1 VIISKESCH
10 EEVVKKTPSKE
21 SAMLSMRKNIL
32 VIFVGSSVLA
42 LSTLWAKDAKFAA
55 DSSQHGR
62 PFTEASAE
70 AERLGKTEAG
80 ELYEI
85 EFDKAVRSRL
95 GDIVSECAKNLG
107 PKIKF
112 IAHFNAPP
120 ASTTRLRGQRAQ
132 VVFVFATDGHV
143 EQVLTPSNQPVAKCI
158 GDKLRDL
165 QLPAPRRASWPVELS
180 IDMSRDKPAAAKG
193 HANKLDLKIQR
204 SPRQII
210 LRNGEEIATWEGDP
224 DSRMTLHY
232 PDGGIQEVTIA
243 KGQMHFGPVVR
254 NAKFG
259 SGAESTQPDD
269 EKLAMEA
276 QQAAAVKNYE
286 EALKL
291 YEQAINLKGRFAPFV
306 YHNRGMLY
314 LRRAKASTEPES
326 RIPDLQ
332 RAIADFKTS
341 IALGAASDDELNRG
355 LEKVATRANLEEA
368 TKLLAQE
375 THP

>member
-42 LSTLWAKDAKFAA
+42 LSTLWAQDAKFAA

-158 GDKLRDL
+158 GDILRDL
-165 QLPAPRRASWPVELS
+165 QLPAPPRESWPVELS
-180 IDMSRDKPAAAKG
+180 IDMSRDNAAAAKA

-232 PDGGIQEVTIA
+232 PDGGTQEVTIA
-243 KGQMHFGPVVR
+243 KDQMHFGPVVR
-254 NAKFG
+254 NAKSG

-291 YEQAINLKGRFAPFV
+291 YERAINLKGRFAPFV

-314 LRRAKASTEPES
+314 LRRAKASIEPES
-326 RIPDLQ
+326 RIADLQ

>member
-10 EEVVKKTPSKE
+10 EEVVKENPSKE

-32 VIFVGSSVLA
+32 VIFVGSPVLA
-42 LSTLWAKDAKFAA
+42 LSTLWAQNAKFAA

-158 GDKLRDL
+158 GDILRDL
-165 QLPAPRRASWPVELS
+165 QLPAPPRASWPVELS
-180 IDMSRDKPAAAKG
+180 IDMSRDNAAAAKA

-232 PDGGIQEVTIA
+232 PDGGTQEVTIA
-243 KGQMHFGPVVR
+243 KDQMHFGPVVR
-254 NAKFG
+254 NAKSG

-291 YEQAINLKGRFAPFV
+291 YERAINLKGRFAPFV

-314 LRRAKASTEPES
+314 LRRAKASIEPES
-326 RIPDLQ
+326 RIADLQ

>member
-1 VIISKESCH
+1 
-10 EEVVKKTPSKE
+10 
-21 SAMLSMRKNIL
+21 MLSMRKNIV
-32 VIFVGSSVLA
+32 VILVGSSVLA
-42 LSTLWAKDAKFAA
+42 LSMLRAQDAKFTA
-55 DSSQHGR
+55 DSSQHSR
-62 PFTEASAE
+62 AFTEASAE

-80 ELYEI
+80 EVYEI
-85 EFDKAVRSRL
+85 EFTKVVTSRL
-95 GDIVSECAKNLG
+95 SDIVSECAKNLG

-120 ASTTRLRGQRAQ
+120 TSTTRLRRERAQ
-132 VVFVFATDGHV
+132 VVFVFAADGHV
-143 EQVLTPSNQPVAKCI
+143 EQVLTPSDEPAAKCV

-165 QLPAPRRASWPVELS
+165 QLPAPPRASWPVKLS
-180 IDMSRDKPAAAKG
+180 IDISRDKAAAAGKG
-193 HANKLDLKIQR
+193 HASKLDLEIQR

-232 PDGGIQEVTIA
+232 PDGGTQEVTFA
-243 KGQMHFGPVVR
+243 KDRMHFGPVVR
-254 NAKFG
+254 NGKGQNKLKSG
-259 SGAESTQPDD
+259 SGGESTQPDD

-276 QQAAAVKNYE
+276 AQAAAVKNYE

-326 RIPDLQ
+326 RIADLQ
-332 RAIADFKTS
+332 HAIADFRTS

-375 THP
+375 THR

>member
-1 VIISKESCH
+1 
-10 EEVVKKTPSKE
+10 
-21 SAMLSMRKNIL
+21 MRKNIV
-32 VIFVGSSVLA
+32 VILVGSSVLA
-42 LSTLWAKDAKFAA
+42 LTTLCAEGAKDAAK
-55 DSSQHGR
+55 SSQHSS
-62 PFTEASAE
+62 FTEASAE
-70 AERLGKTEAG
+70 AERLGKIEAG

-85 EFDKAVRSRL
+85 EFDKGVRSRL
-95 GDIVSECAKNLG
+95 SDIVSECGKNLG

-120 ASTTRLRGQRAQ
+120 AGTTRLRSERAQ
-132 VVFVFATDGHV
+132 MVFVFAADGHV
-143 EQVLTPSNQPVAKCI
+143 EQVLTPNDQPAAKCI

-165 QLPAPRRASWPVELS
+165 QLPAPPHASWPVELS
-180 IDMSRDKPAAAKG
+180 IDMSRDKAAAAGKG
-193 HANKLDLKIQR
+193 QANKLDLKIQR

-232 PDGGIQEVTIA
+232 PDGGTQEVTIA
-243 KGQMHFGPVVR
+243 KDQMHFGPVVR
-254 NAKFG
+254 NANSA
-259 SGAESTQPDD
+259 SGAESTQPED
-269 EKLAMEA
+269 EKVAMEA
-276 QQAAAVKNYE
+276 QRAAAVKNYE

-291 YEQAINLKGRFAPFV
+291 YEQAINLKGPRAPFI

-326 RIPDLQ
+326 RIADLQ

>member
-10 EEVVKKTPSKE
+10 KEVVKKTPSKE

-32 VIFVGSSVLA
+32 VILVGSSVLA
-42 LSTLWAKDAKFAA
+42 LSTLWAQDAKFAA
-55 DSSQHGR
+55 DSLQHGR
-62 PFTEASAE
+62 PFTETSAE

-120 ASTTRLRGQRAQ
+120 ASTTRLRGQRAR

-158 GDKLRDL
+158 GDILRDL
-165 QLPAPRRASWPVELS
+165 QLPAPPRASWPVELS
-180 IDMSRDKPAAAKG
+180 IDMSRDNAAAAKA
-193 HANKLDLKIQR
+193 HANKLDLKIQK

-232 PDGGIQEVTIA
+232 PDGGTQEVTIA
-243 KGQMHFGPVVR
+243 KDQMHFGPVVR
-254 NAKFG
+254 NAKSG

-291 YEQAINLKGRFAPFV
+291 YERAINLKGRFAPFV

-314 LRRAKASTEPES
+314 LHRAKASIEPES
-326 RIPDLQ
+326 RIADLQ

-375 THP
+375 TNP

>member
-1 VIISKESCH
+1 MRKSLRKFH
-10 EEVVKKTPSKE
+10 QRE

-32 VIFVGSSVLA
+32 VILVGSSVLA
-42 LSTLWAKDAKFAA
+42 LSTLWAQDAKFAA
-55 DSSQHGR
+55 DSSQHNR
-62 PFTEASAE
+62 AFTEASAE

-85 EFDKAVRSRL
+85 EFGKVVTSHL
-95 GDIVSECAKNLG
+95 SDIVSECAKNLG

-120 ASTTRLRGQRAQ
+120 ASTTRLRRERAQ
-132 VVFVFATDGHV
+132 VVFVFAADGHV
-143 EQVLTPSNQPVAKCI
+143 EQVLTPNDQPAAKCV

-165 QLPAPRRASWPVELS
+165 QFPAPPRASWPVELS
-180 IDMSRDKPAAAKG
+180 IDMSRDKAAAAGKG
-193 HANKLDLKIQR
+193 NASKLDLEIQR

-210 LRNGEEIATWEGDP
+210 LRNGKEIATWEGDP

-232 PDGGIQEVTIA
+232 PDGATQEVTKA
-243 KGQMHFGPVVR
+243 KGRHMDFGPVVR
-254 NAKFG
+254 NAKSG
-259 SGAESTQPDD
+259 TGAESTQPED

-276 QQAAAVKNYE
+276 QQAAAVKDYE
-286 EALKL
+286 PALKL
-291 YEQAINLKGRFAPFV
+291 YEQAINLKGRFAPFF

-326 RIPDLQ
+326 RVADLQ

-341 IALGAASDDELNRG
+341 IALGAASEDELNRG

>member
-1 VIISKESCH
+1 
-10 EEVVKKTPSKE
+10 
-21 SAMLSMRKNIL
+21 MRKNIV
-32 VIFVGSSVLA
+32 VILVGSSFLA
-42 LSTLWAKDAKFAA
+42 LSTLRAQDAKFAA
-55 DSSQHGR
+55 DSSQHSR
-62 PFTEASAE
+62 AFTEASAE

-80 ELYEI
+80 EVYEI
-85 EFDKAVRSRL
+85 AFTKVVTPRL
-95 GDIVSECAKNLG
+95 SDIVSECAKNLG

-120 ASTTRLRGQRAQ
+120 ASTTRLRRERTQ
-132 VVFVFATDGHV
+132 VVFVFAADGHV
-143 EQVLTPSNQPVAKCI
+143 QQVLTPSDQAAAKCV

-165 QLPAPRRASWPVELS
+165 QLPAPPRASWPVELS
-180 IDMSRDKPAAAKG
+180 IDISRDKAAAAGKG
-193 HANKLDLKIQR
+193 NASKLDLEIQR
-204 SPRQII
+204 SPRQVI
-210 LRNGEEIATWEGDP
+210 LRNGKEIATWEGDP

-232 PDGGIQEVTIA
+232 PDGATQEVTKA
-243 KGQMHFGPVVR
+243 KGRHMDFGPVVR
-254 NAKFG
+254 NANGQNKQSTLKSG
-259 SGAESTQPDD
+259 SGGESTQPDD

-276 QQAAAVKNYE
+276 AQAGAVKNYE

-291 YEQAINLKGRFAPFV
+291 YEQAINLKGRFTPFV

-326 RIPDLQ
+326 RIADLQ

-368 TKLLAQE
+368 TKLLARE
-375 THP
+375 THR

>member
-1 VIISKESCH
+1 MH
-10 EEVVKKTPSKE
+10 
-21 SAMLSMRKNIL
+21 SMRKNIVVIL
-32 VIFVGSSVLA
+32 VGGSVLA
-42 LSTLWAKDAKFAA
+42 LSTLWAQDAKVAE
-55 DSSQHGR
+55 DSSQHNR
-62 PFTEASAE
+62 AFTEGSAE

-85 EFDKAVRSRL
+85 EFDKVIRSRL
-95 GDIVSECAKNLG
+95 SDIVSECGKNLG

-120 ASTTRLRGQRAQ
+120 ASTTRLRRERAQ
-132 VVFVFATDGHV
+132 VVFVFAADGHV
-143 EQVLTPSNQPVAKCI
+143 EQVLTPNDQPVAKCI

-165 QLPAPRRASWPVELS
+165 QLPAPPHASWPVELS
-180 IDMSRDKPAAAKG
+180 IDMSRDKAAAAGKG

-232 PDGGIQEVTIA
+232 PDGGTQEVTIA

-254 NAKFG
+254 NAKSG

-276 QQAAAVKNYE
+276 QQAAAGKNYE

-291 YEQAINLKGRFAPFV
+291 YEQAINLKGRYAPFM

-314 LRRAKASTEPES
+314 LRRAKASAEPES
-326 RIPDLQ
+326 RIADLQ

-341 IALGAASDDELNRG
+341 IALGAASNDELNRG

-368 TKLLAQE
+368 TKLLTQE

>member
-42 LSTLWAKDAKFAA
+42 LSTLWAQDAKFAA

-224 DSRMTLHY
+224 DSRMTLNY
-232 PDGGIQEVTIA
+232 PDGGTQEVTIA

-254 NAKFG
+254 NAKSG

-276 QQAAAVKNYE
+276 QQAAAVKDYE
-286 EALKL
+286 QALKL

-306 YHNRGMLY
+306 YHNRGMIY

-326 RIPDLQ
+326 RIADLQ

>member
-1 VIISKESCH
+1 
-10 EEVVKKTPSKE
+10 
-21 SAMLSMRKNIL
+21 MRKNIV
-32 VIFVGSSVLA
+32 VILAVGSSVLA
-42 LSTLWAKDAKFAA
+42 LSTLWAQDAKFAA
-55 DSSQHGR
+55 DNSQPSR
-62 PFTEASAE
+62 AFTEALAE
-70 AERLGKTEAG
+70 AKRLGETEEGKAYD
-80 ELYEI
+80 E
-85 EFDKAVRSRL
+85 EFAKVAAPRL
-95 GDIVSECAKNLG
+95 SEAVSECTKNLG
-107 PKIKF
+107 PTVNF
-112 IAHFNAPP
+112 E
-120 ASTTRLRGQRAQ
+120 
-132 VVFVFATDGHV
+132 VVFVFAADGHV
-143 EQVLTPSNQPVAKCI
+143 EQVLTPSDQPAAKCV

-165 QLPAPRRASWPVELS
+165 RLSAPPRASWPVELS
-180 IDMSRDKPAAAKG
+180 IDIRRDNAAAAGKG
-193 HANKLDLKIQR
+193 NASKLDLEIQR

-210 LRNGEEIATWEGDP
+210 LRNGKEIATWEGDP

-232 PDGGIQEVTIA
+232 PDGATQEVTKA
-243 KGQMHFGPVVR
+243 KGRHMDFGPVVR
-254 NAKFG
+254 NAKSG
-259 SGAESTQPDD
+259 SGGESTQPED

-276 QQAAAVKNYE
+276 AQAAAVKNYE

-326 RIPDLQ
+326 RIADLQ

-355 LEKVATRANLEEA
+355 LEKVATKANLEEA

>member
-1 VIISKESCH
+1 
-10 EEVVKKTPSKE
+10 
-21 SAMLSMRKNIL
+21 MLSMRKNIVVIL
-32 VIFVGSSVLA
+32 VSSSFLA
-42 LSTLWAKDAKFAA
+42 LSTLWAQDAKFAA
-55 DSSQHGR
+55 DSSQHSR
-62 PFTEASAE
+62 AFTEASAE
-70 AERLGKTEAG
+70 AERLGKTESG
-80 ELYEI
+80 EVYEI
-85 EFDKAVRSRL
+85 EFGKVVTPRL
-95 GDIVSECAKNLG
+95 SDIVSECAKNLG

-120 ASTTRLRGQRAQ
+120 ASTTRLRRERAQ
-132 VVFVFATDGHV
+132 MVFVFAADGHV
-143 EQVLTPSNQPVAKCI
+143 ERVLTPSDQAAAKCI

-165 QLPAPRRASWPVELS
+165 QLSAPPRASWPVELS
-180 IDMSRDKPAAAKG
+180 IDMSRDKAAAAGKG
-193 HANKLDLKIQR
+193 NGSKLDLEIQR

-232 PDGGIQEVTIA
+232 PDGGTQEVTIA
-243 KGQMHFGPVVR
+243 KDHMHFGPVVR
-254 NAKFG
+254 NAIGQNKLKSG
-259 SGAESTQPDD
+259 SGGESTQSDD

-276 QQAAAVKNYE
+276 AQAAAVKNYE

-326 RIPDLQ
+326 RIADLQ

-341 IALGAASDDELNRG
+341 IALGAASEDELNRG
-355 LEKVATRANLEEA
+355 LEKVATKANLEEA
-368 TKLLAQE
+368 TKLLARE
-375 THP
+375 TRR

>member
-1 VIISKESCH
+1 
-10 EEVVKKTPSKE
+10 
-21 SAMLSMRKNIL
+21 MLSMRKNIL

-42 LSTLWAKDAKFAA
+42 LSTLWAQNAKFAA

-95 GDIVSECAKNLG
+95 GDIFSECAKNLG

-158 GDKLRDL
+158 GDILRDL
-165 QLPAPRRASWPVELS
+165 QLPAPPRASWPVELS
-180 IDMSRDKPAAAKG
+180 IDMSRDNAAAAKA

-232 PDGGIQEVTIA
+232 PDGGTQEVTIA
-243 KGQMHFGPVVR
+243 KDQMHFGPVVR
-254 NAKFG
+254 NAKSG

-291 YEQAINLKGRFAPFV
+291 YERAINLKGRFAPFV

-314 LRRAKASTEPES
+314 LRRAKASIEPES
-326 RIPDLQ
+326 RIADLQ